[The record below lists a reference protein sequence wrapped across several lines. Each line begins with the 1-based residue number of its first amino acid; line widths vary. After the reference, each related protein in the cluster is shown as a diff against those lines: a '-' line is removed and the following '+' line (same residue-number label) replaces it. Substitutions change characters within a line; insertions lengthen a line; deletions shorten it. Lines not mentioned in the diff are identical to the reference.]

1 VVPTTDEVL
10 LPPRADEDAAEQ
22 RALAAILVT
31 AAATTQL
38 EEICREHEEH
48 RHEVRAALLGI
59 EAAAR
64 ALSRHRHLM
73 TEAQLTEL
81 AEGLVGE
88 VQRVRTLIDA
98 QFHGPISFDLDEA
111 IAPVLT
117 CMRVEGLVIDSRLPD
132 GLRVEGVPAK
142 TAQVV
147 LALLTNAQRHAPG
160 APIEISAEQANGRV
174 VVRVDDRGPGIPDDL
189 GDSIFERGI
198 IAGHGGGTGLGLYIA
213 RRLMAEQNGTIAW
226 EPRPSGGSSFLLS
239 FGSGGRA

>member
-10 LPPRADEDAAEQ
+10 LLPRADEDAAEQ

-38 EEICREHEEH
+38 EEICRE
-48 RHEVRAALLGI
+48 L
-59 EAAAR
+59 
-64 ALSRHRHLM
+64 
-73 TEAQLTEL
+73 
-81 AEGLVGE
+81 
-88 VQRVRTLIDA
+88 
-98 QFHGPISFDLDEA
+98 HGPISFDLDEA

-132 GLRVEGVPAK
+132 RLRVEGVPAK

-160 APIEISAEQANGRV
+160 TPIELSAEQANGRV

-189 GDSIFERGI
+189 GDSVFERGI
-198 IAGHGGGTGLGLYIA
+198 IAGHGEGTGLGLYIA

-226 EPRPSGGSSFLLS
+226 EPRPSGGSSFLLN
-239 FGSGGRA
+239 FRSGTA